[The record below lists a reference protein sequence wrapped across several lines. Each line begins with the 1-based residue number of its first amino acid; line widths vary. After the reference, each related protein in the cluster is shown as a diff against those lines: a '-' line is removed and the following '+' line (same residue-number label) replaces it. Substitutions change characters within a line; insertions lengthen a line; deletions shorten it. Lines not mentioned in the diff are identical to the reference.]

1 MLMKKPYLM
10 IAGLV
15 CLLAACTPNQ
25 VPTLTADEQLKLVQ
39 SLDSMYSHHIEKQ
52 QADSLG
58 NTFLSDAILLSPSE
72 AETKGINAIKEWYQN
87 SFDYGLKSVKFQSTT
102 ISGDANHLIEIGQ
115 STVGLQLGEAD
126 TLSYENYKYIHV
138 WTKQENGVYKLS
150 RDMWNQDQA
159 KL

>member
-1 MLMKKPYLM
+1 MKKPYLL

-15 CLLAACTPNQ
+15 SLLAACKPSQ
-25 VPTLTADEQLKLVQ
+25 EPALTANEQLKIVQ

-58 NTFLSDAILLSPSE
+58 STFLSDAILLSPSE

-87 SFDYGLKSVKFQSTT
+87 SFDYGLKTVTFKSTNVA
-102 ISGDANHLIEIGQ
+102 GDNNHLIEIGQ
-115 STVGLQLGEAD
+115 STVGLMLGDAD
-126 TLSYENYKYIHV
+126 TLTYENYKYIHV

-159 KL
+159 NQ

>member
-1 MLMKKPYLM
+1 MLMKKSYLM

-15 CLLAACTPNQ
+15 SFLAACTPSQ
-25 VPTLTADEQLKLVQ
+25 KPALTADEQMKLVQ

-52 QADSLG
+52 QSDSLS

-87 SFDYGLKSVKFQSTT
+87 SFDYGLKTVTFKSTSVA
-102 ISGDANHLIEIGQ
+102 GDNNHIIEIGQ
-115 STVGLQLGEAD
+115 STVGLMLGDAD
-126 TLSYENYKYIHV
+126 TLTFENYKYIHV

-159 KL
+159 KQ

>member
-1 MLMKKPYLM
+1 MKKTYLI
-10 IAGLV
+10 IAALFS
-15 CLLAACTPNQ
+15 LLAACNTSQ
-25 VPTLTADEQLKLVQ
+25 KTAMTAEEQAKLVL

-52 QADSLG
+52 QADSLS

-87 SFDYGLKSVKFQSTT
+87 SFDYGLKTVQFKSTN
-102 ISGDANHLIEIGQ
+102 ISGDNNHIIEIGQ
-115 STVGLQLGEAD
+115 STVGLMLGDAD

-150 RDMWNQDQA
+150 RDMWNLDQA
-159 KL
+159 KQ